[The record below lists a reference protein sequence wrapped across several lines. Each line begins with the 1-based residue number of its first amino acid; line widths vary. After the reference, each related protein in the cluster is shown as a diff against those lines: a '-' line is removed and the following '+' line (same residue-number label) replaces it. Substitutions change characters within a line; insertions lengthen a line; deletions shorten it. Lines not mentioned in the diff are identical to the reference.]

1 MTILNDTEATAVRT
15 GEILAVKKIVTSA
28 CSECHP
34 EKDGEEKP
42 GIVLIC
48 SHDDVLVLGYETEE
62 ARDKDYA
69 TLAAL

>member
-1 MTILNDTEATAVRT
+1 MTILNDTESTAVRT
-15 GEILAVKKIVTSA
+15 GEILAVKKTVLSA
-28 CSECHP
+28 CPKCSP

-42 GIVLIC
+42 GLVIIC
-48 SHDDVLVLGYETEE
+48 SHDDILVLDYETEE